1 MKQVELFR
9 RQYLQLLEPEQL
21 SFPARDVI
29 RSPDVQA
36 DMFATIFQDE
46 ILPRSPPDRYKIRV
60 LKKLVATIE
69 AAFVDPEE
77 DEILDDLVECLGQLM
92 SRSQVSPTIAAQKK
106 SFVTYTMP
114 IIMEHAPVIITL
126 EARALLASSGT
137 TGLRTWEA
145 ALRLATFLSIEE
157 GTQLVKNKN
166 IIELG
171 AGTGLLSILCTK
183 YLGSKFVL
191 ATDGSGEV
199 VDDMATN
206 VFINGLEDSDKLETA
221 GLAWGHA
228 LVDGVEQRFD
238 GDRKLD
244 IILGADLTYDQ
255 GSIMPLVSTIQ
266 DLFTMYPEAKA
277 IISATVRNDET
288 LRVFEQACYDQKF
301 AVQLY
306 SVSIPP
312 QDQQIGFFH
321 TSKVPIRIY
330 GIRPEAGLDSAPRSF
345 QENRVPSYEALC
357 QRSVLKPLPSIG

>member
-1 MKQVELFR
+1 MQ
-9 RQYLQLLEPEQL
+9 
-21 SFPARDVI
+21 
-29 RSPDVQA
+29 
-36 DMFATIFQDE
+36 
-46 ILPRSPPDRYKIRV
+46 
-60 LKKLVATIE
+60 
-69 AAFVDPEE
+69 
-77 DEILDDLVECLGQLM
+77 EILDDLVECLGQLM

-244 IILGADLTYDQ
+244 IILGADL
-255 GSIMPLVSTIQ
+255 V
-266 DLFTMYPEAKA
+266 
-277 IISATVRNDET
+277 
-288 LRVFEQACYDQKF
+288 RVF
-301 AVQLY
+301 LY
-306 SVSIPP
+306 KIIQIIPP
-312 QDQQIGFFH
+312 LRISFCTVKTSLSYRIWKKWNCLTLGLAISYRLMIKGPSCLSSQQSRTYSPCIP
-321 TSKVPIRIY
+321 KR
-330 GIRPEAGLDSAPRSF
+330 RLSF
-345 QENRVPSYEALC
+345 LLLYEMM
-357 QRSVLKPLPSIG
+357 KP